1 MRAMGL
7 DIGSV
12 TVGVS
17 LSDGLK
23 MIASS
28 YTVIRYEVENEDL
41 YKKIVDIIKE
51 EEVDEVVVG
60 MPYHMNGDFS
70 VGCERSRRFIEGIKK
85 IIDVKIIEIDE
96 RMSTVSAQNALLT
109 FDVSRKKRKQVGKNC
124 ILIQLLA
131 FLNIII
137 FERINKFYIKETC
150 LLF

>member
-28 YTVIRYEVENEDL
+28 YTVIRYEQENEEL
-41 YKKIVDIIKE
+41 FQKIVDIIKN
-51 EEVDEVVVG
+51 EEVDEVIVG

-70 VGCERSRRFIEGIKK
+70 LGCERTRRFEEQIKK
-85 IIDVKIIEIDE
+85 LIDIKIVEVDE
-96 RMSTVSAQNALLT
+96 RMSTVTAQNALLS
-109 FDVSRKKRKQVGKNC
+109 FDVSRKKRKQVVDKVAATV
-124 ILIQLLA
+124 ILQSYLDRKPRM
-131 FLNIII
+131 F
-137 FERINKFYIKETC
+137 
-150 LLF
+150 

>member
-28 YTVIRYEVENEDL
+28 YTVIRYEQENEEL
-41 YKKIVDIIKE
+41 FQKIVDIIKK
-51 EEVDEVVVG
+51 EEVDEVIVG

-70 VGCERSRRFIEGIKK
+70 LGCERTRRFEEQIKK
-85 IIDVKIIEIDE
+85 LIDIKIVEVDE
-96 RMSTVSAQNALLT
+96 RMSTVTAQNALLS
-109 FDVSRKKRKQVGKNC
+109 FDVSRKKRKHVVDKVAATV
-124 ILIQLLA
+124 ILQSYLDRKPRM
-131 FLNIII
+131 F
-137 FERINKFYIKETC
+137 
-150 LLF
+150 

>member
-28 YTVIRYEVENEDL
+28 YTVIRYEVENEEL
-41 YKKIVDIIKE
+41 YQKIVDIIKE
-51 EEVDEVVVG
+51 EEVDEVIVG

-85 IIDVKIIEIDE
+85 LIDIKIVEIDE

-109 FDVSRKKRKQVGKNC
+109 FDVSRKKRKQVVDKVAATV
-124 ILIQLLA
+124 ILQSYLDR
-131 FLNIII
+131 NS
-137 FERINKFYIKETC
+137 R
-150 LLF
+150 LF

>member
-51 EEVDEVVVG
+51 EDVDEVVVG

-85 IIDVKIIEIDE
+85 IIDVKVIEIDE

-109 FDVSRKKRKQVGKNC
+109 FDVSRKKRKQVVDKVAATV
-124 ILIQLLA
+124 ILQTYLDR
-131 FLNIII
+131 NS
-137 FERINKFYIKETC
+137 R
-150 LLF
+150 LF

>member
-28 YTVIRYEVENEDL
+28 YTVIRYEQENDEL
-41 YKKIVDIIKE
+41 FKKIVDIIKE
-51 EEVDEVVVG
+51 EEVDEVIVG

-70 VGCERSRRFIEGIKK
+70 LGCERTRRFEEQIKK
-85 IIDVKIIEIDE
+85 LIDIKIVEIDE
-96 RMSTVSAQNALLT
+96 RMSTVTAQNALLS
-109 FDVSRKKRKQVGKNC
+109 FDVSRKKRKQVVDKVAATV
-124 ILIQLLA
+124 ILQSYLDRKSRM
-131 FLNIII
+131 F
-137 FERINKFYIKETC
+137 
-150 LLF
+150 

>member
-28 YTVIRYEVENEDL
+28 YTVIRYEQENEAL
-41 YKKIVDIIKE
+41 FKQIVDIIKE
-51 EEVDEVVVG
+51 HEVDEVVVG

-70 VGCERSRRFIEGIKK
+70 VGCERTRRFEEKIKEL
-85 IIDVKIIEIDE
+85 IDIKIIEIDE

-109 FDVSRKKRKQVGKNC
+109 FDVSRKKRKQVVDKVAATV
-124 ILIQLLA
+124 ILQTYLDRRTR
-131 FLNIII
+131 F
-137 FERINKFYIKETC
+137 
-150 LLF
+150 

>member
-28 YTVIRYEVENEDL
+28 YTVIRYEQENDEL
-41 YKKIVDIIKE
+41 FQKIVDIIKE
-51 EEVDEVVVG
+51 QEVDEIIVG

-70 VGCERSRRFIEGIKK
+70 LGCERTRRFEEKIKK
-85 IIDVKIIEIDE
+85 LIDIKIVEIDE

-109 FDVSRKKRKQVGKNC
+109 FDVSRKKRKQVVDKVAATV
-124 ILIQLLA
+124 ILQSYLDRKSRM
-131 FLNIII
+131 F
-137 FERINKFYIKETC
+137 
-150 LLF
+150 

>member
-28 YTVIRYEVENEDL
+28 YTVIRYEIENEEL

-51 EEVDEVVVG
+51 EEVDEVIVG

-70 VGCERSRRFIEGIKK
+70 VGCERSKRFIEGIKK
-85 IIDVKIIEIDE
+85 LIDVKIIEIDE

-109 FDVSRKKRKQVGKNC
+109 FDVSRKKRKQVVDKVAATV
-124 ILIQLLA
+124 ILQSYLDRNSR
-131 FLNIII
+131 F
-137 FERINKFYIKETC
+137 
-150 LLF
+150 

>member
-28 YTVIRYEVENEDL
+28 YTVIRYENEDEAL
-41 YKKIVDIIKE
+41 FKKIVEIIKE
-51 EEVDEVVVG
+51 QEVDEVIVG

-70 VGCERSRRFIEGIKK
+70 EGCSRTRRFEEKIKELIDIK
-85 IIDVKIIEIDE
+85 IVEVDE
-96 RMSTVSAQNALLT
+96 RMSKVSAHNALLT
-109 FDVSRKKRKQVGKNC
+109 FDVSRKKRKQVVDKVAATV
-124 ILIQLLA
+124 ILQSYLDRNSR
-131 FLNIII
+131 F
-137 FERINKFYIKETC
+137 
-150 LLF
+150 

>member
-28 YTVIRYEVENEDL
+28 YTVIRYEIENEEL
-41 YKKIVDIIKE
+41 YQKIVDIIKE
-51 EEVDEVVVG
+51 EEVDEVIVG

-109 FDVSRKKRKQVGKNC
+109 FDVSRKKRKQVVDKVAATV
-124 ILIQLLA
+124 ILQSYLD
-131 FLNIII
+131 
-137 FERINKFYIKETC
+137 RKSR
-150 LLF
+150 LF

>member
-41 YKKIVDIIKE
+41 YKKIAKINIFDIIC
-51 EEVDEVVVG
+51 VLLIG
-60 MPYHMNGDFS
+60 YGLQ
-70 VGCERSRRFIEGIKK
+70 FI
-85 IIDVKIIEIDE
+85 
-96 RMSTVSAQNALLT
+96 Q
-109 FDVSRKKRKQVGKNC
+109 
-124 ILIQLLA
+124 
-131 FLNIII
+131 II
-137 FERINKFYIKETC
+137 FQHPFITSPQKILKFTYWI
-150 LLF
+150 F

>member
-28 YTVIRYEVENEDL
+28 YTVIRYEEENDDL
-41 YKKIVDIIKE
+41 FKKIVEIIKE
-51 EEVDEVVVG
+51 EEVDEVIVG

-70 VGCERSRRFIEGIKK
+70 LGCERTRRFEDGIRKF
-85 IIDVKIIEIDE
+85 IDIKFVEIDE
-96 RMSTVSAQNALLT
+96 RMSTVSAHNALLT
-109 FDVSRKKRKQVGKNC
+109 FDVSRKKRKQVVDKVAATV
-124 ILIQLLA
+124 ILQSYLDRNSR
-131 FLNIII
+131 F
-137 FERINKFYIKETC
+137 
-150 LLF
+150 

>member
-28 YTVIRYEVENEDL
+28 YTVIRYEQENDEL
-41 YKKIVDIIKE
+41 FKQIVNIIKE
-51 EEVDEVVVG
+51 EEVDEVIVG

-70 VGCERSRRFIEGIKK
+70 LGCERTRRFEEKIKQLIDIK
-85 IIDVKIIEIDE
+85 IVEVDE
-96 RMSTVSAQNALLT
+96 RMSTVTAQNALLS
-109 FDVSRKKRKQVGKNC
+109 FDVSRKKRKQVVDKVAATV
-124 ILIQLLA
+124 ILQSYLDRKPRM
-131 FLNIII
+131 F
-137 FERINKFYIKETC
+137 
-150 LLF
+150 

>member
-28 YTVIRYEVENEDL
+28 YTVIRYEVENEEL
-41 YKKIVDIIKE
+41 YQKIVDIIKE
-51 EEVDEVVVG
+51 EEVDEVIVG

-70 VGCERSRRFIEGIKK
+70 VGCERSKRFIEGIKK
-85 IIDVKIIEIDE
+85 LIDVKIIEIDE

-109 FDVSRKKRKQVGKNC
+109 FDVSRKKRKQVVDKVAATV
-124 ILIQLLA
+124 ILQTYLDR
-131 FLNIII
+131 NS
-137 FERINKFYIKETC
+137 R
-150 LLF
+150 LF

>member
-28 YTVIRYEVENEDL
+28 YTVIRYEQENEEL
-41 YKKIVDIIKE
+41 FQKIVNIIKE
-51 EEVDEVVVG
+51 EEVDEVIVG

-70 VGCERSRRFIEGIKK
+70 LGCERTRRFEEQIKK
-85 IIDVKIIEIDE
+85 LIDIKIVEIDE
-96 RMSTVSAQNALLT
+96 RMSTVTAQNALLS
-109 FDVSRKKRKQVGKNC
+109 FDVSRKKRKQVVDKVAATV
-124 ILIQLLA
+124 ILQSYLDRKSRM
-131 FLNIII
+131 F
-137 FERINKFYIKETC
+137 
-150 LLF
+150 

>member
-28 YTVIRYEVENEDL
+28 YTVIRYEIENEEL

-51 EEVDEVVVG
+51 EEVDEVIVG

-70 VGCERSRRFIEGIKK
+70 VGCERSKRFIEGIKK

-109 FDVSRKKRKQVGKNC
+109 FDVSRKKRKQVVDKVAATV
-124 ILIQLLA
+124 ILQTYLDR
-131 FLNIII
+131 NS
-137 FERINKFYIKETC
+137 R
-150 LLF
+150 LF

>member
-28 YTVIRYEVENEDL
+28 YTVIRYEQENEEL
-41 YKKIVDIIKE
+41 FQKIVNIIKE
-51 EEVDEVVVG
+51 EEVDEVIVG

-70 VGCERSRRFIEGIKK
+70 LGCERTRRFEEQIKK
-85 IIDVKIIEIDE
+85 LIDIKIIEVDE
-96 RMSTVSAQNALLT
+96 RMSTVTAQNALLS
-109 FDVSRKKRKQVGKNC
+109 FDVSRKKRKQVVDKVAATV
-124 ILIQLLA
+124 ILQSYLDRKSRM
-131 FLNIII
+131 F
-137 FERINKFYIKETC
+137 
-150 LLF
+150 

>member
-28 YTVIRYEVENEDL
+28 YTVIRYEVENDAL
-41 YKKIVDIIKE
+41 YQQIVDIIKE

-85 IIDVKIIEIDE
+85 LVDVKIIEIDE
-96 RMSTVSAQNALLT
+96 RMSTVSAQSALLT
-109 FDVSRKKRKQVGKNC
+109 FDVSRKKRKQVVDKVAATVILQTYLDKNSR
-124 ILIQLLA
+124 
-131 FLNIII
+131 F
-137 FERINKFYIKETC
+137 F
-150 LLF
+150 

>member
-28 YTVIRYEVENEDL
+28 YTVIRYEIENEEL

-51 EEVDEVVVG
+51 EEVDEVIVG

-70 VGCERSRRFIEGIKK
+70 VGCERSKRFIESIKK
-85 IIDVKIIEIDE
+85 LIDVKIIEIDE

-109 FDVSRKKRKQVGKNC
+109 FDVSRKKRKQVVDKVAATV
-124 ILIQLLA
+124 ILQTYLDR
-131 FLNIII
+131 NS
-137 FERINKFYIKETC
+137 R
-150 LLF
+150 LF

>member
-28 YTVIRYEVENEDL
+28 YTVIRYEQENDEL
-41 YKKIVDIIKE
+41 FQKIVDIIKE
-51 EEVDEVVVG
+51 EEVDEVIVG

-70 VGCERSRRFIEGIKK
+70 LGCERTRRFEEQIKK
-85 IIDVKIIEIDE
+85 LIDIKIVEVDE
-96 RMSTVSAQNALLT
+96 RMSTVTAQNALLS
-109 FDVSRKKRKQVGKNC
+109 FDVSRKKRKQVVDKVAATV
-124 ILIQLLA
+124 ILQSYLDRKPRM
-131 FLNIII
+131 F
-137 FERINKFYIKETC
+137 
-150 LLF
+150 

>member
-28 YTVIRYEVENEDL
+28 YTVIRYEIENEEL

-51 EEVDEVVVG
+51 EEVDEVIVG

-70 VGCERSRRFIEGIKK
+70 VGCERSKRFIESEEYVKASK
-85 IIDVKIIEIDE
+85 LIDVKIIEIDE

-109 FDVSRKKRKQVGKNC
+109 FDVSRKKRKQVVDKVAATV
-124 ILIQLLA
+124 ILQTYLDR
-131 FLNIII
+131 NS
-137 FERINKFYIKETC
+137 R
-150 LLF
+150 LF

>member
-28 YTVIRYEVENEDL
+28 YTVIRYEVENEEL
-41 YKKIVDIIKE
+41 YQKIVDIIKE
-51 EEVDEVVVG
+51 EEVDEVIVG

-109 FDVSRKKRKQVGKNC
+109 FDVSRKKRKQVVDKVAATV
-124 ILIQLLA
+124 ILQSYLDR
-131 FLNIII
+131 NS
-137 FERINKFYIKETC
+137 R
-150 LLF
+150 LF

>member
-28 YTVIRYEVENEDL
+28 YTVIRYEAENEEL
-41 YKKIVDIIKE
+41 YQKIVDIIKE
-51 EEVDEVVVG
+51 EEVDEVIVG

-109 FDVSRKKRKQVGKNC
+109 FDVSRKKRKQVVDKVAATV
-124 ILIQLLA
+124 ILQSYLDR
-131 FLNIII
+131 NS
-137 FERINKFYIKETC
+137 R
-150 LLF
+150 LF

>member
-51 EEVDEVVVG
+51 EEVDEVIVG

-85 IIDVKIIEIDE
+85 LIDVKFVEIDE
-96 RMSTVSAQNALLT
+96 RMSTVSAHNALLT
-109 FDVSRKKRKQVGKNC
+109 FDVSRKKRKQVVDKVAATV
-124 ILIQLLA
+124 ILQSYLDR
-131 FLNIII
+131 NS
-137 FERINKFYIKETC
+137 R
-150 LLF
+150 LF

>member
-28 YTVIRYEVENEDL
+28 YTVIRYEVENEEL
-41 YKKIVDIIKE
+41 YQKIVDIIKE
-51 EEVDEVVVG
+51 EEVDEVIVG

-85 IIDVKIIEIDE
+85 LIDIKIVEIDE

-109 FDVSRKKRKQVGKNC
+109 FDVSRKKRKQVVDKVAATV
-124 ILIQLLA
+124 ILQTYLDR
-131 FLNIII
+131 NS
-137 FERINKFYIKETC
+137 R
-150 LLF
+150 LF